1 MNKYINISLPSSIA
15 IWNFIFVEKIS
26 KEAKYG
32 LSSLFCLLFVI
43 EEMSQKRKLIVV
55 NSQVTNMYMYNK
67 YYGFFKE
74 VLTLTLLFILQWR
87 YNQYILF
94 NQSVNLYFVCTCRVQ
109 RVLEH
114 VMRVSPENGPTL
126 LPMATDLAHSLVC
139 YSSDDKTAAED
150 LHTECHSAIEF
161 LAKLSSIIAV
171 EVPGACED
179 ITALQWRELPLIP
192 VTTELHEASK

>member
-1 MNKYINISLPSSIA
+1 
-15 IWNFIFVEKIS
+15 
-26 KEAKYG
+26 
-32 LSSLFCLLFVI
+32 
-43 EEMSQKRKLIVV
+43 
-55 NSQVTNMYMYNK
+55 MYMYNK

-126 LPMATDLAHSLVC
+126 LPMATDLAHSLVRN
-139 YSSDDKTAAED
+139 SSDDKPAAED